1 MTLFLSCGVKPRG
14 REAFGLEIGK
24 GAFGIGAALKF
35 KGSACEP
42 RRVTAAE
49 DQVLGQF
56 AATQIDDVAL
66 PPVDRQADKIAVE
79 GKRSIDVCD
88 VEHHIGQAP
97 VSERRSEEHTS
108 ELQSLMRISYAVFC
122 LKKKKKR
129 KTHDKKRRQQK

>member
-1 MTLFLSCGVKPRG
+1 MQPAAGLAKSQRRAKLQFGRFVGVEPRR

-24 GAFGIGAALKF
+24 GAFEIGAALKF

-49 DQVLGQF
+49 DEVLVQF

-79 GKRSIDVCD
+79 
-88 VEHHIGQAP
+88 
-97 VSERRSEEHTS
+97 RSEE
-108 ELQSLMRISYAVFC
+108 
-122 LKKKKKR
+122 
-129 KTHDKKRRQQK
+129 RRVGRECASTGTTRGAAAH